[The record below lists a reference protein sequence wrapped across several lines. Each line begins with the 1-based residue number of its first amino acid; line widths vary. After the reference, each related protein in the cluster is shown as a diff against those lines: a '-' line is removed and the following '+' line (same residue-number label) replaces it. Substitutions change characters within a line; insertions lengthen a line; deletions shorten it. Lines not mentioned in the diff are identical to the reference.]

1 MLNGR
6 QMRTLQESRD
16 INAIKVLYYP
26 MSVSL
31 LQLWAQ
37 FGIWTLCITN
47 IMERLAILY
56 CLRKHK
62 GKGAHSFHQSA
73 DRIAHYFFFFNKSF
87 PHLSPGCGVQVD
99 KRLTFPCIIIRTV
112 KRLTGTLSLRT
123 IFFSL
128 AMSRWK
134 HKLKM
139 EERWGSS
146 SSRQSDLC
154 GN

>member
-1 MLNGR
+1 
-6 QMRTLQESRD
+6 MRTLQESRD

-37 FGIWTLCITN
+37 FGIWTLCITK
-47 IMERLAILY
+47 IMERIYGLLSYIACENIKAKVPTRFTNLHE
-56 CLRKHK
+56 L
-62 GKGAHSFHQSA
+62 
-73 DRIAHYFFFFNKSF
+73 DIAHYLFFFSIRVFHTS
-87 PHLSPGCGVQVD
+87 HLDVVYRWT
-99 KRLTFPCIIIRTV
+99 KLTFPCIIIRTV
-112 KRLTGTLSLRT
+112 SRLTGTLSLRT

-146 SSRQSDLC
+146 LSRQSDLC

>member
-1 MLNGR
+1 
-6 QMRTLQESRD
+6 MRTLQESRD

-37 FGIWTLCITN
+37 LGTWTLCITN
-47 IMERLAILY
+47 IMVSACYLILLEKAY
-56 CLRKHK
+56 RKRCPIISSVCMNWI
-62 GKGAHSFHQSA
+62 GLLIIFV
-73 DRIAHYFFFFNKSF
+73 FNSF
-87 PHLSPGCGVQVD
+87 PHLSPGVD
-99 KRLTFPCIIIRTV
+99 YRWTKELTFPCIIIRTV

-146 SSRQSDLC
+146 LSRQSDLC

>member
-1 MLNGR
+1 
-6 QMRTLQESRD
+6 MRTLQESRD

-37 FGIWTLCITN
+37 FGIWTLCITKT
-47 IMERLAILY
+47 MEQTAILY
-56 CLRKHK
+56 CLWKHK

-73 DRIAHYFFFFNKSF
+73 CTGYCSLFIFFSIRVFHTS
-87 PHLSPGCGVQVD
+87 HLDVVYRWT
-99 KRLTFPCIIIRTV
+99 KLTFPCIIIRTV
-112 KRLTGTLSLRT
+112 SRLTGTLSLRT